1 MAIARAK
8 GGLSMS
14 ISGVK
19 DMLEAF
25 KTSKLNIRP
34 TFRRAARFAGS
45 AIRKYA
51 RRLVPS
57 KRRKVKHGGGKVFR
71 YGNTGQLKKALDFR
85 VTPTKRQRGS
95 KDSTVRV
102 IIGAKR
108 GMKIMVFKEYYKP
121 KKGVKAIRN
130 AMVPYDPARISHLV
144 ENGFRQKVW
153 GHKKFGVFSK
163 RRFVK
168 GRPFLAPALL
178 ANELWVTQNT
188 ARLLKEAFEKGM
200 AKKQVS
206 E

>member
-1 MAIARAK
+1 MAIGREK

-51 RRLVPS
+51 RRLVPA
-57 KRRKVKHGGGKVFR
+57 KRKRVKVNGAKVFR

-85 VTPTKRQRGS
+85 VVPTKFQRGK

-108 GMKIMVFKEYYKP
+108 GMKIMVFKDYYKP
-121 KKGVKAIRN
+121 KKGVKAQRN

-144 ENGFRQKVW
+144 ENGFWQKVW
-153 GHKKFGVFSK
+153 GHKRFGFITK

-168 GRPFLAPALL
+168 GRPFLAPALM

-188 ARLLKEAFEKGM
+188 ARMLKEAYEKGM
-200 AKKQVS
+200 AKKQVV